1 MIEPVSARFRPVTGL
16 AWRPAWWRAPPS
28 AFRGGLRLAL
38 RSGVRLGKGTLRLGV
53 RPARISALPGLAF
66 AHGRPYRLSGSPGVA
81 ALAASAASVAFI
93 ATRPTLPAEAGTAT
107 ARADALGKPE
117 SRTSALVDRREA
129 SAPTVSAE
137 PLLRGEELPWPP
149 MALAWA
155 APASQRHVADP
166 SGTLSR
172 AVAPTGEAP
181 APTVS
186 AEPLL
191 RGEELPWPPMALA
204 WAAPASQRH
213 VADPSGTLT
222 RAVAPTGIFDNGEV
236 DESRSAPPA
245 TAALAPAGRGARRSL
260 APTLPAPSTQGA
272 WMNPSAEPEPAPPQP
287 ALRPR
292 RGVEPRPLAAPPP
305 SFGDALFDQ
314 AMQHRALPRFELRPL
329 PAAPIEA
336 DAASAEQVR
345 SAPRV
350 ASVPGRSA
358 LAELPPLTHAELGRV
373 ADQVERLLKQRER
386 FERERRGG
394 L

>member
-1 MIEPVSARFRPVTGL
+1 
-16 AWRPAWWRAPPS
+16 
-28 AFRGGLRLAL
+28 
-38 RSGVRLGKGTLRLGV
+38 
-53 RPARISALPGLAF
+53 
-66 AHGRPYRLSGSPGVA
+66 
-81 ALAASAASVAFI
+81 
-93 ATRPTLPAEAGTAT
+93 
-107 ARADALGKPE
+107 
-117 SRTSALVDRREA
+117 
-129 SAPTVSAE
+129 
-137 PLLRGEELPWPP
+137 
-149 MALAWA
+149 
-155 APASQRHVADP
+155 
-166 SGTLSR
+166 
-172 AVAPTGEAP
+172 
-181 APTVS
+181 
-186 AEPLL
+186 
-191 RGEELPWPPMALA
+191 
-204 WAAPASQRH
+204 
-213 VADPSGTLT
+213 
-222 RAVAPTGIFDNGEV
+222 
-236 DESRSAPPA
+236 
-245 TAALAPAGRGARRSL
+245 
-260 APTLPAPSTQGA
+260 
-272 WMNPSAEPEPAPPQP
+272 MNPSAEPEPAPPQP

>member
-28 AFRGGLRLAL
+28 AFRAGLRLAL

-129 SAPTVSAE
+129 PAPTVSAE

-172 AVAPTGEAP
+172 AVAPTG
-181 APTVS
+181 
-186 AEPLL
+186 
-191 RGEELPWPPMALA
+191 
-204 WAAPASQRH
+204 
-213 VADPSGTLT
+213 
-222 RAVAPTGIFDNGEV
+222 IFDNGEV

-245 TAALAPAGRGARRSL
+245 TAALTPAGRGARRSP

-272 WMNPSAEPEPAPPQP
+272 WMNLSAEPEPAPPQP

-358 LAELPPLTHAELGRV
+358 LAEPPPLTHAELGRV